1 MTQLATLLMI
11 RHGEKPGTDGL
22 GIDEH
27 GNANP
32 DGLTP
37 QGWARAGALVT
48 LFAPNSTTVNS
59 TLPLPGALVTPRYHK
74 PVHRSYL
81 TLLPLSRR
89 LGVAILAEHA
99 VDAHPMKIVESL
111 VAMETAVVLLCWE
124 HDHLVKIAGAVA
136 LIMPVANPADV
147 PTSWPDDRFDM
158 IWRFDRDEQT
168 QTWAFGSH
176 DQQLLAGDS
185 FPVSQE
191 PLALGSP
198 AGADGVSS
206 PAGRDGP

>member
-11 RHGEKPGTDGL
+11 RHGEKPRADGM
-22 GIDEH
+22 GVDEH

-59 TLPLPGALVTPRYHK
+59 VLPSPGALVTPRYHK
-74 PVHRSYL
+74 PVHRAYL
-81 TLLPLSRR
+81 TLLPLAQR
-89 LGVAILAEHA
+89 LGMAILTEHA
-99 VDAHPMKIVESL
+99 VDAHPAKIVKSL
-111 VAMETAVVLLCWE
+111 VAIDTGVVLLCWE
-124 HDHLVKIAGAVA
+124 HDHLVKIADAVVHA
-136 LIMPVANPADV
+136 LPVANAGDV
-147 PTSWPDDRFDM
+147 PASWPDDRFDM

-168 QTWAFGSH
+168 QAWTFGSH

-185 FPVSQE
+185 SPSE
-191 PLALGSP
+191 PGISYARTG
-198 AGADGVSS
+198 
-206 PAGRDGP
+206 